1 MSVSMNE
8 LTRKRLREKL
18 AETMYDVRNASTRG
32 TTHVLQD
39 PLNLL
44 VLSDQTGWWTY
55 DLGIAMAVS
64 GDAEPIFGAKVVP
77 VGIARQRLL
86 DMMGDL
92 MSNLDQM
99 P

>member
-1 MSVSMNE
+1 MP
-8 LTRKRLREKL
+8 
-18 AETMYDVRNASTRG
+18 ETLSYPINLNCPIGADVR
-32 TTHVLQD
+32 Q
-39 PLNLL
+39 
-44 VLSDQTGWWTY
+44 WWTY

-64 GDAEPIFGAKVVP
+64 GDAESIFGAEVVP

>member
-1 MSVSMNE
+1 MSATMNE
-8 LTRKRLREKL
+8 LTRNRLREKL

-32 TTHVLQD
+32 MTHVLQD

-64 GDAEPIFGAKVVP
+64 GDAEPIFGAEVVP
-77 VGIARQRLL
+77 VAIARQRLL

-92 MSNLDQM
+92 MSALGKM